1 MVTSRTRATP
11 ETLARAVRSGELS
24 PPFILAAGPSDYR
37 RDEWVSAFRE
47 GAAAAQAEFQRLE
60 GDELDP
66 EGLAG
71 ALESLSLFASSRR
84 LWIREG
90 GKIDK
95 ACEERL
101 LTWAD
106 APAPGLQILLT
117 TAREP
122 SELKFLASL
131 AAKAAFVPC
140 EERPG
145 DAGRE
150 AERLAREAGLRL
162 PPGLA
167 EAIGARAPSLLALR
181 QEVEKLRLHA
191 DAEGR
196 LPASSVEVMA
206 GGRAAASVD
215 RWAAAAI
222 RRDGAAA
229 RAEAA
234 ALAAEGSSAG
244 NALWAVASIALA
256 ALEPPAYGRYRDRS
270 AAQGGS
276 LRPAAARAAL
286 DAVYRADRAMKRGE
300 IRDEEVLDVLE
311 RGLFEGM
318 GGTSVRKA

>member
-131 AAKAAFVPC
+131 AAKAVFVPC

-256 ALEPPAYGRYRDRS
+256 ALEPQGYANRYR
-270 AAQGGS
+270 GGGGGPS

-286 DAVYRADRAMKRGE
+286 DAVYRADRGMKRGE